1 MAARTRKL
9 TLSDEW
15 KAKIQVTQLINR
27 LEACAMGEV
36 KLDAQQ
42 IKSIEIILR
51 KLVPDLKSVDMIV
64 GGDAENPLSID
75 ITNKALSMLT
85 TEQLEALRAENN
97 EG

>member
-27 LEACAMGEV
+27 LEACAMGDV

-51 KLVPDLKSVDMIV
+51 KLVPDLKSTDMKLS
-64 GGDAENPLSID
+64 GDSENPINTS
-75 ITNKALSMLT
+75 LT
-85 TEQLEALRAENN
+85 VRFVDGNDNTE
-97 EG
+97 GV